1 MKPVGDIKR
10 EQIVEAAIKR
20 FAHFGIAKTT
30 LTEIARDLGIS
41 KQTLAYYFSDKTQL
55 FQSALERIAADYI
68 DAVRSSI
75 SEADTV
81 ARALQKMVKIKR
93 LFFERYFIIV
103 SETDVSDSALSS
115 ANPRFKELIRE
126 RELAVLYPLF
136 KKGVKSGELR
146 SIDVE
151 KTSDLLLEALYA
163 FARTVLLNG
172 GLPDEA
178 AFKEAYA
185 NQKDLVSVFYEGI
198 KNKSVN

>member
-1 MKPVGDIKR
+1 
-10 EQIVEAAIKR
+10 
-20 FAHFGIAKTT
+20 
-30 LTEIARDLGIS
+30 
-41 KQTLAYYFSDKTQL
+41 
-55 FQSALERIAADYI
+55 
-68 DAVRSSI
+68 
-75 SEADTV
+75 
-81 ARALQKMVKIKR
+81 
-93 LFFERYFIIV
+93 
-103 SETDVSDSALSS
+103 ETDVSDSALSS